1 MEKKDDNNKEDTID
15 LIARTVAYINEH
27 MVTKQEFYQLKS
39 ELANFQ
45 LETEQNFKSVRR
57 EITNL
62 YQITDTLES

>member
-1 MEKKDDNNKEDTID
+1 MEQRNDKSTEETID
-15 LIARTVAYINEH
+15 LIARTVAHINEH